1 MSVSSSACVA
11 ARVIG
16 TGDSVRAGADRQAAV
31 PTRQPL
37 HVMQAST
44 MRFVVLI
51 RASRCTKEAS
61 KVLNWSNGPDCASTY
76 NFFARGVMLGAERES
91 RADVTVAQLEAA
103 RRASVR
109 ADIAKRVKR
118 ACTHLSDEE
127 FSRLIDE
134 MTDRQLK
141 GERRINRE
149 FLVE

>member
-1 MSVSSSACVA
+1 
-11 ARVIG
+11 
-16 TGDSVRAGADRQAAV
+16 
-31 PTRQPL
+31 
-37 HVMQAST
+37 
-44 MRFVVLI
+44 
-51 RASRCTKEAS
+51 
-61 KVLNWSNGPDCASTY
+61 
-76 NFFARGVMLGAERES
+76 MLGAERES

-127 FSRLIDE
+127 FSRLVDE
-134 MTDRQLK
+134 MTERQLK